1 MQEFYDEFCREIAA
15 KTTEEGMK
23 DMLLTTRAYV
33 QCNGDFRETARKLKQ
48 HENTIRYRI
57 NRLRNYLDVEEQPLL
72 FHEIISLAVR
82 IESMLEI
89 KKE

>member
-1 MQEFYDEFCREIAA
+1 MTNFVERLRRKQRKKAWRTCFLQQGRMYSAMEIL
-15 KTTEEGMK
+15 KNC
-23 DMLLTTRAYV
+23 
-33 QCNGDFRETARKLKQ
+33 QKLKQ

-89 KKE
+89 KKNKEV

>member
-1 MQEFYDEFCREIAA
+1 MHELLVVHGFRGDAA
-15 KTTEEGMK
+15 AEVERFKKTAK
-23 DMLLTTRAYV
+23 
-33 QCNGDFRETARKLKQ
+33 KLKQ

-72 FHEIISLAVR
+72 FHEIISLSVR

-89 KKE
+89 KKNKEV

>member
-1 MQEFYDEFCREIAA
+1 M
-15 KTTEEGMK
+15 
-23 DMLLTTRAYV
+23 
-33 QCNGDFRETARKLKQ
+33 KQ

-89 KKE
+89 KKNKEV

>member
-1 MQEFYDEFCREIAA
+1 MTNFVERLRRKQRKKAWRTCFLQQGRMYSAMEILKKTA
-15 KTTEEGMK
+15 K
-23 DMLLTTRAYV
+23 
-33 QCNGDFRETARKLKQ
+33 KLKQ

-82 IESMLEI
+82 IESMLEN